1 MSDVTLTINGREV
14 TVPAGS
20 TILDAAKKLDIW
32 IPTLCHM
39 NLHGTEMDNHPASCR
54 VCVVEVKGKRALMPS
69 CATPVSPG
77 MEVITNSARVL
88 RARRT
93 VVELLISDHPKACL
107 TCLKNGDCE
116 LQEVAAR
123 LDIDDVRITGKS
135 QSTYKLDNTYTLV
148 RDMNKCIM
156 CRRCET
162 MCNEVQKVGA
172 LSAVGRGFDA
182 VVMPAFESP
191 LLETRCVHC
200 GQCVAVCPTGALV
213 QKDAT
218 WDVIDAIADPEKV
231 VVVQTAPSV
240 RVAIGEPF
248 GMEAGSIATGKMVTA
263 LRMIG
268 FDHVYDTDF
277 SADLTIMEEGTELLQ
292 RLRRHLAGE
301 EGPLPIFTSCCPAWA
316 NFYETQYSDLLQ
328 HPSTAKSPQQ
338 MFGAVV
344 KNYLAEKLGV
354 PREKLVMVSIMPCLA
369 KKTEAVRPEFSENG
383 NPDVDI
389 VLSTRELARLIKLKD
404 INLADLPE
412 SEFDDPLGESTG
424 AAVIFGSTGGVIE
437 AAVRTAYEIQTGKP
451 LPKLD
456 FEELRGFEG
465 IRVATIDV
473 DGIPLKIAVAHGLGN
488 AKILC
493 DEVRAGNPNGYH
505 AIEVMACK
513 GGCIGGAGQPYHHG
527 DEQVL
532 LKRMKAIYEIDRNMP
547 IRKSHENQSVLA
559 LYRDYYG
566 EPGSELAHHQ
576 LHTHYIPQDKY

>member
-1 MSDVTLTINGREV
+1 MSEITLTINGREV
-14 TVPAGS
+14 TVPEGS

-54 VCVVEVKGKRALMPS
+54 VCVVEVKGRRTLMPS
-69 CATPVSPG
+69 CATPVSEG

-88 RARRT
+88 QARRT
-93 VVELLISDHPKACL
+93 IVELLISDHPKACL
-107 TCLKNGDCE
+107 TCVKSGDCE
-116 LQEVAAR
+116 LQDVAIR
-123 LDIDDVRITGKS
+123 LGIDDVRITGKS
-135 QSTYKLDNTYTLV
+135 QSTYKLDSTRSLV

-182 VVMPAFESP
+182 VIQPAFESP
-191 LLETRCVHC
+191 LLETRCTHC

-218 WDVIDAIADPEKV
+218 WEVIDALADPEKV

-248 GMEAGSIATGKMVTA
+248 GMPAGSIATGKMATA

-277 SADLTIMEEGTELLQ
+277 TADLTIMEEGTELLQ
-292 RLRRHLAGE
+292 RLNRYLDGE
-301 EGPLPIFTSCCPAWA
+301 KEALPILTSCCPAWV
-316 NFYETQYSDLLQ
+316 NFFETQYPDLL
-328 HPSTAKSPQQ
+328 HVPSTAKSPQQ

-344 KNYLAEKLGV
+344 KNYLAEKLSV
-354 PREKLVMVSIMPCLA
+354 PRENLVLVSVMPCLA
-369 KKTEAVRPEFSENG
+369 KKTEADRPEFSVDG

-404 INLADLPE
+404 IDLKELPD

-437 AAVRTAYEIQTGKP
+437 AAVRTAYELHTGKS
-451 LPKLD
+451 LPKID

-465 IRVATIDV
+465 IRIAEIDV
-473 DGIPLKIAVAHGLGN
+473 DGIMLKIAVAHGLGN
-488 AKILC
+488 AKTLM
-493 DEVRAGNPNGYH
+493 DEVRAGNPRGIH

-532 LKRMKAIYEIDRNMP
+532 LKRIEAIYEIDKNMP
-547 IRKSHENQSVLA
+547 IRKSHENASVLA

-576 LHTHYIPQDKY
+576 LHTHYTAQDKF